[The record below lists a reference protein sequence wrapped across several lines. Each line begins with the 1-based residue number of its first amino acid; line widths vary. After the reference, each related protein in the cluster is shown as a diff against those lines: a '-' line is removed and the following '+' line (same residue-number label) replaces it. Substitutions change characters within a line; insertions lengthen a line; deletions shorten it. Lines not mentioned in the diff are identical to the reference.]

1 MPVSWDLDHSAS
13 APRPWTE
20 LRPRD
25 LWGWPLPGLARF
37 GDRLLARLA
46 GLLALRGI
54 QDIEGWERI
63 HPRNDP
69 FLLVANHSSRR
80 EALLLPAILLLA
92 RGGSPVR
99 FLADWNFRLIPGVG
113 RLYDR
118 TGTITLTRKDARPRL
133 LNRLKPLFE
142 PPIPAHVEALSHLR
156 GGGSVGIF
164 PEGTVN
170 RDGGRLLR
178 GRRGAAR
185 LSLEAGVP
193 VVPVGIRFTGVDP
206 RTGLVVSGS
215 SVRIRFGEV
224 LHPPHP
230 VALPA
235 SLGAVSD
242 RHEEL
247 MTSIAALCSKEWSGT
262 PPSRGIRTRT
272 WRPAPPFIEPRRGDT
287 PC

>member
-1 MPVSWDLDHSAS
+1 MPVSRDLDHSAS

-20 LRPRD
+20 LRPSD
-25 LWGWPLPGLARF
+25 LWRWPLPGLARF

-46 GLLALRGI
+46 GLLALRSI

-63 HPRNDP
+63 HPLNDP

-99 FLADWNFRLIPGVG
+99 FLADWNFRLIPGMG
-113 RLYDR
+113 HLYDR

-142 PPIPAHVEALSHLR
+142 PPIPAHVEALGHLR
-156 GGGSVGIF
+156 GGGSIGLF

-170 RDGGRLLR
+170 RDSTRLLR

-193 VVPVGIRFTGVDP
+193 VVPVGIRFTRVDP
-206 RTGLVVSGS
+206 RTGRVDSASPL
-215 SVRIRFGEV
+215 RIRFGEA
-224 LHPPHP
+224 LRPPHP

-235 SLGAVSD
+235 SLEAVSD

-247 MTSIAALCSKEWSGT
+247 MRAIAALCGKGWPGT
-262 PPSRGIRTRT
+262 PPRSGIRTRT
-272 WRPAPPFIEPRRGDT
+272 WQPVPPFIEPRRGDT

>member
-1 MPVSWDLDHSAS
+1 MPVSWDLDHPAS
-13 APRPWTE
+13 APRPWAE

-25 LWGWPLPGLARF
+25 LWRWPLPGLASF

-46 GLLALRGI
+46 GLLALRSI
-54 QDIEGWERI
+54 QDIEGWGRI
-63 HPRNDP
+63 QPRNDP

-99 FLADWNFRLIPGVG
+99 FLADWNFRLIPGVSH
-113 RLYDR
+113 LYDR

-156 GGGSVGIF
+156 GGGSVGLF

-170 RDGGRLLR
+170 RDGTRLLR

-185 LSLEAGVP
+185 LSLEAGVA
-193 VVPVGIRFTGVDP
+193 VVPVGIRFKRVDP
-206 RTGLVVSGS
+206 RTGRVDSASPL
-215 SVRIRFGEV
+215 RIRFGEA
-224 LHPPHP
+224 LQPPRP
-230 VALPA
+230 VTPPA
-235 SLGAVSD
+235 SLEAVRD
-242 RHEEL
+242 RHGEL
-247 MTSIAALCSKEWSGT
+247 MGAIAALCGKAWQGNPPPGGT
-262 PPSRGIRTRT
+262 RTGT

>member
-1 MPVSWDLDHSAS
+1 
-13 APRPWTE
+13 
-20 LRPRD
+20 
-25 LWGWPLPGLARF
+25 GLARF

-46 GLLALRGI
+46 GLLALRSI

-63 HPRNDP
+63 HPLNDP

-99 FLADWNFRLIPGVG
+99 FLADWNFRLIPGMG
-113 RLYDR
+113 HLYDR

-142 PPIPAHVEALSHLR
+142 PPIPAHVEALGHLR
-156 GGGSVGIF
+156 GGGSIGLF

-170 RDGGRLLR
+170 RDSTRLLR

-193 VVPVGIRFTGVDP
+193 VVPVGIRFTRVDP
-206 RTGLVVSGS
+206 RTGRVDSASPL
-215 SVRIRFGEV
+215 RIRFGEA
-224 LHPPHP
+224 LRPPHP

-235 SLGAVSD
+235 SLEAVSD

-247 MTSIAALCSKEWSGT
+247 MRAIAALCGKGWPGT
-262 PPSRGIRTRT
+262 PPRSGIRTRT
-272 WRPAPPFIEPRRGDT
+272 WQPVPPFIEPRRGDT